1 MAEYEQQLVE
11 HVARAE
17 FQHLDR
23 AAVAACKTFILDSI
37 GVGISGS
44 RLELAAELLH
54 TAAGWGSAT
63 PDAMTSVWGADV
75 RLPVAHAAMVNAYQI
90 HNQEFDCVHERAV
103 VHPMAV
109 ILSSLLAD
117 AEARK
122 ADGRT
127 LLLAVALAVDVATV
141 LGMSASKPMRF
152 FRPGTAGCIGAAAG
166 IAKLRGYDP
175 EKILQAMSI
184 AYSQTGGT
192 MQAHTE
198 GVAVLPMQV
207 AFNARNAVIAA
218 DMAGFGLVGP
228 RRFLSGDFG
237 YFSIMESDGNA
248 AEAFSRLGREWQICR
263 VSHKPFPTG
272 RAAHGTL
279 DALMQLRASHGFAA
293 PDIESVRIEAPPL
306 VRRLVDRP
314 MQPEMSVNYARL
326 CIGYVAATLL
336 LHGDVGVEDFDPAAL
351 ADPERRALAARIT
364 MVPSAC
370 DDPNALAPQA
380 VTVRLKNGSEYRREM
395 AAILGHPE
403 NPLDR
408 VRQLAKFQRCLAS
421 ARTPF
426 DRESAQAIIARIE
439 QLEQLESVTELT
451 GLLLAMPQPIDA
463 IS

>member
-1 MAEYEQQLVE
+1 MRDFEQQLVG
-11 HVARAE
+11 HVAGAN
-17 FQHLDR
+17 FADLDD
-23 AAVAACKTFILDSI
+23 AAIAACKTFILDSI

-44 RLELAAELLH
+44 RLPLAAELLG
-54 TAAGWGSAT
+54 TAAEWGSAAT
-63 PDAMTSVWGADV
+63 HRAATVWGSDV
-75 RLPVAHAAMVNAYQI
+75 RLPAAHAAMVNAYQI

-109 ILSSLLAD
+109 ILSALLAD
-117 AEARK
+117 AEARE
-122 ADGRT
+122 ADGRS
-127 LLLAVALAVDVATV
+127 LLLALALAVDVATV

-166 IAKLRGYDP
+166 IARLRGYDR
-175 EKILQAMSI
+175 EKILQSMSI

-207 AFNARNAVIAA
+207 AFNARNAIAAA
-218 DMAGFGLVGP
+218 DMAGFGLEGP
-228 RRFLSGDFG
+228 RRFLSGAFG

-248 AEAFSRLGREWQICR
+248 ESAFSLLGGEWQIVR

-279 DALMQLRASHGFAA
+279 DALTQLRAAHGFAA
-293 PDIESVRIEAPPL
+293 SDIESVIIAAPPL

-314 MQPEMSVNYARL
+314 AQPGMSVNYARL

-336 LHGDVGVEDFDPAAL
+336 LSGDVGVEDFDPAAL
-351 ADPERRALAARIT
+351 ADPVRQNLAARIT
-364 MVPSAC
+364 MTPSASK
-370 DDPNALAPQA
+370 DPNALAPQT
-380 VTVRLKNGSEYRREM
+380 VTVRLNDGTEYRRELT
-395 AAILGHPE
+395 AILGHPE

-408 VRQLAKFQRCLAS
+408 SRQLAKFRRCLGS

-426 DRESAQAIIARIE
+426 DAETGVAIIARIE
-439 QLEQLESVTELT
+439 RLEQLASVSELT
-451 GLLLAMPQPIDA
+451 GLLASLPQPVDA
-463 IS
+463 IT